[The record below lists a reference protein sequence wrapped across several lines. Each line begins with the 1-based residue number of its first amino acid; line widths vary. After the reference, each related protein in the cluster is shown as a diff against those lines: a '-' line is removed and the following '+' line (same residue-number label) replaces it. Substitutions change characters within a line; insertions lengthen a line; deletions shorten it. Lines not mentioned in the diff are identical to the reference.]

1 MANIYYRLV
10 KSGAYTLERVPAK
23 WRDEVKALLEADE
36 SNTDNEDQ

>member
-23 WRDEVKALLEADE
+23 WRDEVKVLLEAEEE
-36 SNTDNEDQ
+36 STSEVEE